1 MDYFFNGVINHD
13 ENIAKNEYL
22 VIYWYKMETLS
33 KVSKPNHFV
42 PLLKKVICKRKK
54 QSSLISIPAPKK
66 VKLNKIIIKHSGTN
80 SAVTQSMFGMI
91 GRKGNLIFLLF
102 MSFQLLP
109 KIGSLIKTVQI
120 FLLHKGNSDRI

>member
-13 ENIAKNEYL
+13 ENIVKNEYL

-42 PLLKKVICKRKK
+42 PLLKKVIYKRKK
-54 QSSLISIPAPKK
+54 QSSLTPIPAPKK
-66 VKLNKIIIKHSGTN
+66 VKLNKIIVKHSGTN
-80 SAVTQSMFGMI
+80 SAVTQSMLGMI
-91 GRKGNLIFLLF
+91 GRKGILIFLLF

-109 KIGSLIKTVQI
+109 KIGILIKTVQS
-120 FLLHKGNSDRI
+120 FFT